1 MDYRIPVR
9 AEGKGGM
16 NRDNGYV
23 LLINIIVFIFN
34 VFSEFDRE

>member
-9 AEGKGGM
+9 AEGEGGM